1 MLGKNHGSPYIK
13 ILVIH
18 VSFAFQHTDFLTAA
32 IALNSSEFQRDVA
45 MKLF

>member
-1 MLGKNHGSPYIK
+1 MLGKNHGSPYDK
-13 ILVIH
+13 IL

-32 IALNSSEFQRDVA
+32 VALNSSEFQRDVA